1 MYLDLIRV
9 PGRKLLITANV
20 MWVGVKCLPRFTEL
34 IGNYLFYGELVC
46 KKFTLRVRYFVGQHV
61 SYLSVWFMVAP
72 LWIYSGC
79 LDINCSIYAVS
90 ILSTGS
96 LCESSWPLLNRNM
109 LHYLNLCHIECF
121 PTQYLRRVYY
131 EFFLSRF
138 DLGQHTRIISSFQQ
152 KCLPLF

>member
-46 KKFTLRVRYFVGQHV
+46 KQFTLRVRYFVGQNV

-109 LHYLNLCHIECF
+109 LHYLNFSIQIFF
-121 PTQYLRRVYY
+121 PLNTS
-131 EFFLSRF
+131 EGFTMIFFLSRF

-152 KCLPLF
+152 NCLVLF